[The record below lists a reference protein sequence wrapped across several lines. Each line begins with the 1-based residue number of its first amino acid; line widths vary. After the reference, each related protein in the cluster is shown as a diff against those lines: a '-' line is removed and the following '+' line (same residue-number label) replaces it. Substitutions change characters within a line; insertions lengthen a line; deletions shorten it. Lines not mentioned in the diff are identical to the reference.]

1 MRIWAL
7 SDGATGHRRQAV
19 ALAEALAVRLTA
31 KVEPLILEA
40 RWPARWLAPRAGR
53 LEQLLVGDRP
63 LAPPWPDL
71 AIGCGR
77 VAALATRRLRELG
90 VRAVQILDPGLAPA
104 RWDWVI
110 APRHDRLAGENVL
123 NTLGSLHP
131 LEPERLSRLRE
142 KTAGLAAQ
150 PAPRTL
156 LLVGGPS
163 RLLRW
168 GRRDL
173 ARLIAILRHWLERD
187 GGSLSIALSR
197 RTPGWA
203 SRALRRAFPLAR
215 FTPEGGENL
224 YEPFLAWAD
233 RIVVTADSVNMLSEA
248 CASGRPVRYFAPN
261 PPAAKLAALLFGL
274 VEGDHARPLRLE
286 LGQGGSTPLVE
297 LPALADRIVAEL
309 RGSGRIPG
317 VM

>member
-7 SDGATGHRRQAV
+7 SDAAAGHRRQAL
-19 ALAEALAVRLTA
+19 ALAEAVAARLTA
-31 KVEPLILEA
+31 EVEPLILEA

-71 AIGCGR
+71 AVGCGR
-77 VAALATRRLRELG
+77 IAALATRRLRERG
-90 VRAVQILDPGLAPA
+90 VRAVHILDPGLAPTH
-104 RWDWVI
+104 WDWVI

-123 NTLGSLHP
+123 STLGSLHP
-131 LEPERLSRLRE
+131 LDPQRLSRLRE
-142 KTAGLAAQ
+142 KTPALAAQ

-173 ARLIAILRHWLERD
+173 ARLIAILGHWWERD
-187 GGSLSIALSR
+187 GGSLAIALSR
-197 RTPGWA
+197 RTPVWA
-203 SRALRRAFPLAR
+203 GRALRSAFPLAR

-248 CASGRPVRYFAPN
+248 CASGRPVRYFAPK
-261 PPAAKLAALLFGL
+261 PPAAKLAALLLAL

-286 LGQGGSTPLVE
+286 LGRGGSTPLIE
-297 LPALADRIVAEL
+297 LPALADRIVAGL
-309 RGSGRIPG
+309 RGSARNAG
-317 VM
+317 